1 MIGSAPSE
9 SAPSWQQGESNTM
22 TDHQFS
28 GATTDLAAPSGR
40 FRASLVAIA
49 AGLLSC
55 TAMTTPAWAQQAAPA
70 EPPAPAADDTQDVV
84 VVGSLNALPS
94 KDVGSIFGFN
104 KTLVDTPRSASTV
117 SSEQIERFGV
127 TSIYDLV
134 AQAPGTFTNSF
145 FGVGG
150 ALDIR
155 GTPGEVYFRGVKRLD
170 NPGNYPT
177 PIGASD
183 RIDIVRGPS
192 SPIYGP
198 SKTGGYMNFVP
209 KSARVKGGAL
219 LDHAEG
225 EFSYTGGSWSYNVI
239 KGQVRGP
246 LKIGGTEFG
255 YSLYGEIE
263 DSGSYY
269 RNMSTRNVVLQAAF
283 DNQITDNL
291 RVEFGGMYQK
301 YDGQQNG
308 GWNRLTQA
316 LVDNGTYI
324 TGSAKPLDTMGLTVG
339 TPPDGQISPQEFLN
353 VGTFSP
359 FGTFGCGGGS
369 TSAAS
374 FTNACF
380 TGTYPYLGLTNTG
393 TTTLSRKDVLTGP
406 NDFLKNKALTGYFDI
421 IFNGGGNLEIKNQL
435 FYDGIRNYNNNDYGF
450 SQFHQ
455 SYVIEDKIVFSDTF
469 DSSAG
474 KFSIQLSPSIRYTN
488 FLHGDDFNFEY
499 FHRVDLSV
507 GYTPLSN
514 RLLSNECGCNYS
526 NYLKGHFTDYGF
538 AGLAD
543 LDFNFGLDVI
553 LGARYD
559 SVHVTSTNDLS
570 KLRVT
575 AGVPVSGSG
584 SKGGWS
590 YNGSISYKL
599 PFGLVPYA
607 TISRQTTVIAGQG
620 SEIAAADA
628 TAGTFLTA
636 SKMYEGGIKGQWL
649 GGKLYAALSVY
660 KQERVDHNIQSSTV
674 NQSVETDGI
683 EAETR
688 WSVDKHLLLTA
699 AYTRMKVYNLT
710 FLDAGSTFSFFG
722 IGDLINVTDPTLFL
736 GGQPGGLVPIP
747 NKEASRRQGIPTN
760 MVSGTATYAFDNG
773 LAFSGSIVHVDS
785 VFSGQSRVVKLPA
798 YTLVDLSASLA
809 KGNFLFRVVVKNA
822 TNATY
827 YRANFTELFGSTIV
841 LPEKPR
847 SFQASVTYKF

>member
-1 MIGSAPSE
+1 
-9 SAPSWQQGESNTM
+9 M
-22 TDHQFS
+22 TDVQFC
-28 GATTDLAAPSGR
+28 GVTRDVAAPSGR

-55 TAMTTPAWAQQAAPA
+55 TAMTSPAWAQQAAPA
-70 EPPAPAADDTQDVV
+70 DAPKPDAAADDGSGDVV

-94 KDVGSIFGFN
+94 KDVGTIFGFN
-104 KTLVDTPRSASTV
+104 KTLVDTPRSASTI

-127 TSIYDLV
+127 TNIYDLV

-183 RIDIVRGPS
+183 RIDIVRGPA

-225 EFSYTGGSWSYNVI
+225 EVSYTGGSWSYNVI
-239 KGQVRGP
+239 KGQIRGP

-269 RNMSTRNVVLQAAF
+269 RNMSTRNVVLQGAF

-291 RVEFGGMYQK
+291 RIEFGGMYQK

-324 TGSAKPLDTMGLTVG
+324 TGSAKPLDTSG
-339 TPPDGQISPQEFLN
+339 DGQISPAEFLAA
-353 VGTFSP
+353 GTFSP
-359 FGTFGCGGGS
+359 FGSFGCGGGS

-380 TGTYPYLGLTNTG
+380 TGTYPYLALTNTG

-406 NDFLKNKALTGYFDI
+406 NDFLKNKATTGYFDI
-421 IFNGGGNLEIKNQL
+421 IFTGGGNLEIKNQL

-455 SYVIEDKIVFSDTF
+455 SYVIEDKIVLSDTF
-469 DSSAG
+469 ESSAG
-474 KFSIQLSPSIRYTN
+474 KFSIQLSPSIRYTD

-514 RLLSNECGCNYS
+514 RLLSNECGCQYS
-526 NYLKGHFTDYGF
+526 NYLKGHYTDYGF

-559 SVHVTSTNDLS
+559 SIHVTSTNDPT
-570 KLRVT
+570 KLRVAPAVLT
-575 AGVPVSGSG
+575 GSG

-599 PFGLVPYA
+599 PLGLVPYA
-607 TISRQTTVIAGQG
+607 TVSRQTTVIAGQG

-628 TAGTFLTA
+628 LAGTFITA
-636 SKMYEGGIKGQWL
+636 SKMYEGGIKGSWL

-683 EAETR
+683 EAEAR

-760 MVSGTATYAFDNG
+760 LVSGTATYAFDNG
-773 LAFSGSIVHVDS
+773 IALSASVVHVDS

-798 YTLVDLSASLA
+798 YTLVDLGASLA